1 MITNI
6 IIPKKLTDPILNWT
20 KENIDNINLT
30 SIPADH
36 EGDLI
41 GFRHLDWTELPVK
54 QWIIFQKN

>member
-41 GFRHLDWTELPVK
+41 GFRHETC
-54 QWIIFQKN
+54 N